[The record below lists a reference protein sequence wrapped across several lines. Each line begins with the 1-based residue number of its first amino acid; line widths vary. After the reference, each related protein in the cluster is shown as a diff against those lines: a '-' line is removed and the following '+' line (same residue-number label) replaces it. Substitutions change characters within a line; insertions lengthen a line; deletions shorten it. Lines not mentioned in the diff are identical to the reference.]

1 MLPILTLGNK
11 EQEGP
16 PAYSTHQVPDQEC
29 GQWEEDGAGAQR
41 CETETP
47 AGRAVGE
54 SRSCSQLGGPEWIK
68 HLSSGF
74 RLRMGADTV
83 SHSQADVK
91 SEGCFSKA
99 VLRELSPFL

>member
-11 EQEGP
+11 EQEGA
-16 PAYSTHQVPDQEC
+16 PAYPTHQVPAQEC

-54 SRSCSQLGGPEWIK
+54 AGPAPGVVAQNGLSIC
-68 HLSSGF
+68 HL
-74 RLRMGADTV
+74 
-83 SHSQADVK
+83 
-91 SEGCFSKA
+91 
-99 VLRELSPFL
+99 FLDLQ